1 MDKLSRHH
9 EQNVSDAS
17 ATHLFDNHTAFEAA
31 SHNFGFARNTARKGK
46 ITTNVALLTRGLRLS
61 TVYAVQTETTPVK
74 IEPHPSSLHD
84 VMNQKALGKAFRSLW
99 DLNSALTT
107 C

>member
-1 MDKLSRHH
+1 M
-9 EQNVSDAS
+9 
-17 ATHLFDNHTAFEAA
+17 FDSHTAFEAA
-31 SHNFGFARNTARKGK
+31 SYNFRFARNTSRKGK
-46 ITTNVALLTRGLRLS
+46 MTTNVAFLARGLRLS

-84 VMNQKALGKAFRSLW
+84 VMNQKALGKAFMSLW